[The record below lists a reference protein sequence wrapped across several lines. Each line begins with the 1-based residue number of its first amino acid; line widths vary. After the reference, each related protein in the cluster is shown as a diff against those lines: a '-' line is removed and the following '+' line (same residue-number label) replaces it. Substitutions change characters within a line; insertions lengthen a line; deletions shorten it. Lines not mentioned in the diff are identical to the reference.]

1 MLQIPAGYKVSHLP
15 QNLELS
21 SKNYDMSVN
30 FKTENNKLI
39 YKKLFKIKN
48 AKIETND
55 FEEWNAFIEQ
65 LNTVY
70 KEQII
75 LTKN

>member
-1 MLQIPAGYKVSHLP
+1 
-15 QNLELS
+15 
-21 SKNYDMSVN
+21 MSVN